1 MTVYYEKNTPR
12 KMCEA
17 IDDIGDGE
25 GMKLSRR
32 PWNRFKAT
40 HSSWWLVPSAKQPH
54 HQFGKYF
61 FDWGDKDLETIV
73 GGFYVEKGLDEAL
86 RVVYPSKKGAKLMM
100 KSDWA
105 WMNFISE
112 VRSGDFVSRIK
123 ELAANLDQNIE
134 FHIDGGYVDDPNLY
148 DPLTSKLKNDFYILE
163 YDHSSG
169 KVGVKAA
176 QRKGMQLKSLNKATT
191 IEKLA
196 TVLSEFGDDQWIWL
210 NVMIAL
216 RFTSPRE
223 TEVAAGSEVWTG
235 GQVWERFLSSFADLV
250 K

>member
-17 IDDIGDGE
+17 IDEIGDGL

-32 PWNRFKAT
+32 PWNRYKAT
-40 HSSWWLVPSAKQPH
+40 HSSWWLVPSPKQPH

-61 FDWGDKDLETIV
+61 FDWGDDKLETIV

-100 KSDWA
+100 KSNWA
-105 WMNFISE
+105 WMKFFDALQSGRFVELIS
-112 VRSGDFVSRIK
+112 SIAKDLPI
-123 ELAANLDQNIE
+123 NIE

-148 DPLTSKLKNDFYILE
+148 DPLTSKLQNDYYVLE
-163 YDHSSG
+163 YDYSNG
-169 KVGVKAA
+169 KICVKSAR
-176 QRKGMQLKSLNKATT
+176 RKGMQLKSLNKAAT
-191 IEKLA
+191 IDKLA
-196 TVLSEFGDDQWIWL
+196 EVLVEFGEDQWIWL

-216 RFTSPRE
+216 RFKSPR
-223 TEVAAGSEVWTG
+223 TEVDMPAGAWSGLKIWDE
-235 GQVWERFLSSFADLV
+235 FLSNFTEWIG
-250 K
+250 

>member
-1 MTVYYEKNTPR
+1 
-12 KMCEA
+12 MCEA
-17 IDDIGDGE
+17 IDEIGDGL

-40 HSSWWLVPSAKQPH
+40 HSSWWLVPSSKQPH

-61 FDWGDKDLETIV
+61 FDWGDDKLETIV

-105 WMNFISE
+105 WMSFIDN
-112 VRSGDFVSRIK
+112 VRSGEFVSRIK
-123 ELAANLDQNIE
+123 ELAENLDQNIE

-148 DPLTSKLKNDFYILE
+148 DPLSSKLQNDFYVLE
-163 YDHSSG
+163 YNHANG
-169 KVGVKAA
+169 KVVVKSAK
-176 QRKGMQLKSLNKATT
+176 RKGMQLKSLNKATT
-191 IEKLA
+191 LDKLS
-196 TVLSEFGDDQWIWL
+196 TVLSDFADDQWIWL
-210 NVMIAL
+210 NVMVAL

-223 TEVAAGSEVWTG
+223 VDMSGDEKAWSGLKIWDS
-235 GQVWERFLSSFADLV
+235 FLSRFSDWV